1 MYSHVDPS
9 SPAPSARD
17 KFILSIVPHLRQ
29 NAVVKSIISLLEA
42 DVTALFACA
51 YQTVKVVVDEAQMLL
66 RSLLFLFSVSI
77 VALLFLPHA

>member
-1 MYSHVDPS
+1 MDPS

-42 DVTALFACA
+42 DVTALSACA

-66 RSLLFLFSVSI
+66 RSCLLYTSD
-77 VALLFLPHA
+77 AADD

>member
-1 MYSHVDPS
+1 MDPS

-42 DVTALFACA
+42 DVTSLSACA

-66 RSLLFLFSVSI
+66 RSLLFLFSFSI
-77 VALLFLPHA
+77 VALLFLPHT